1 MEEEYT
7 NRELDA
13 KFEGIHEKLDLI
25 LAQTTK
31 TNGRV
36 TTLEFW
42 RESLMAKIAGVVAT
56 FGIVWMAFKTFV
68 LNK

>member
-1 MEEEYT
+1 METDYS

-36 TTLEFW
+36 TTLEYW
-42 RESLMAKIAGVVAT
+42 KEGMVGRVVGGIAVI
-56 FGIVWMAFKTFV
+56 GILWEVLLRFLFK
-68 LNK
+68 